1 MVLRQRG
8 LALRHLDRRDAQA
21 PDVRLRII
29 PGLANDLRRHPERR
43 ADERVPE
50 RVAERRGDAKVGEL
64 DAAGGAEEDVGGL
77 DVAVDHA
84 LAVQVVERQQE
95 LAADNGDVGLGEDTG
110 LEQVEAGAAGEV
122 LHDDPQLVALDERA
136 IVARDIL
143 GITLGK
149 VGNLLLDLGD
159 VVVRVFKIC

>member
-21 PDVRLRII
+21 PDVRLRVV
-29 PGLANDLRRHPERR
+29 PGLTNDLRRHPERR
-43 ADERVPE
+43 ADKRVPE

-95 LAADNGDVGLGEDTG
+95 LAADNGNVGLGEDTG
-110 LEQVEAGAAGEV
+110 LEQVETGAAGEV

-143 GITLGK
+143 RIALGK